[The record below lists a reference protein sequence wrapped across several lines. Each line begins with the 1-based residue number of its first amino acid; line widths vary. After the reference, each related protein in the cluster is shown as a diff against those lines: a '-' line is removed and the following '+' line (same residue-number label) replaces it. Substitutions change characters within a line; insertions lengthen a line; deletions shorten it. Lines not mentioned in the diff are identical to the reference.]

1 MAWDPHILGTDRA
14 QSWQQRQQVVDE
26 AALTMLLDP
35 DGPDVDGDDVER
47 TFRQAARWSVLRPR
61 LEALRGEIGCVGPIL
76 AEVEV
81 VE

>member
-1 MAWDPHILGTDRA
+1 
-14 QSWQQRQQVVDE
+14 
-26 AALTMLLDP
+26 MLLDP